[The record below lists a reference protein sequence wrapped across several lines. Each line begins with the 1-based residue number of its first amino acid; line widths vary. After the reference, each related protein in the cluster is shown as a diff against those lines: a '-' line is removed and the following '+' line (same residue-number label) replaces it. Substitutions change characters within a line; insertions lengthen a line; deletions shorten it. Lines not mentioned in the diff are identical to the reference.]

1 MSARARDAEP
11 VPRASLARLP
21 ELELGAG
28 ALVIADLHLDV
39 ENEARCAAFARWL
52 ARQRGAPALCVL
64 GDLFDVWVGPA
75 QATLGAAPGVLA
87 ALRELARSGTR
98 LVVVPGNRDFLLDA
112 SFERASGAQLFAEGF
127 VALVRA
133 APTVPNVPDIDG
145 EPQRIAFVHG
155 DTLCTRDH
163 AYLRLRRVLRG
174 RVVSW
179 LGPRLPLALSRALA
193 RRLRR
198 ASVQAIGR
206 KMPEEKSIQE
216 SAVREVAA
224 VQRAAALVCGHAHE
238 FRDVAL
244 AGGPRWIVL
253 DAFGAGRDLVRVG
266 ARGLECVAS
275 GVEGESGLGAR
286 DLREAGHPPH

>member
-11 VPRASLARLP
+11 VPRASLASLP
-21 ELELGAG
+21 ERELGAG
-28 ALVIADLHLDV
+28 SLVIADLHLDV
-39 ENEARCAAFARWL
+39 ENAARCAAFASWL

-75 QATLGAAPGVLA
+75 QAGLGAAPSVLA
-87 ALRELARSGTR
+87 ALKELSTSGTR
-98 LVVVPGNRDFLLDA
+98 LFVVPGNRDFLLDA
-112 SFERASGAQLFAEGF
+112 SFERESGAQLFAEGF

-133 APTVPNVPDIDG
+133 TGASRAHGVSG
-145 EPQRIAFVHG
+145 EHGATPERIAFVHG

-174 RVVSW
+174 RAVSR
-179 LGPRLPLALSRALA
+179 LGPRLPLGLARALA

-198 ASVQAIGR
+198 ASAQAIVR

-216 SAVREVAA
+216 SAVREVALA
-224 VQRAAALVCGHAHE
+224 QRASTLVCGHAHE

-244 AGGPRWIVL
+244 ADGPRWIVL
-253 DAFGAGRDLVRVG
+253 DAFGGARDLVRLG
-266 ARGLECVAS
+266 ADGLECVAS
-275 GVEGESGLGAR
+275 GV
-286 DLREAGHPPH
+286 AGH